1 MLRVM
6 YALPFSRVVLST
18 VVGLTFFAIATHA
31 QAGWIAQLTG
41 NTQMSESANSDG
53 IVNFAVYRPDT
64 SNWVSELGLGSVA
77 ISLLMG
83 TPIDLDAEYVFF
95 YQVVNTDPNPDPGEP
110 DHPLHV
116 LKLPNYAPTAI
127 TSMGFLSDTVFTDG
141 APVGPA
147 GNRFLGSEAPGDDK
161 GDDVLDG
168 VPSESGVTGVG
179 FASDP
184 SAYDPIAATVDSG
197 NQMARFAWDQL
208 YIPGFGVYGDG
219 AIPTGGY
226 SSVVF
231 MTTDLPY
238 MPDYGEGNL
247 RNGDNPSDGDLPRP
261 NPEPAS
267 VLLFAAAAPAAYWL
281 RRRRRQH
288 A

>member
-1 MLRVM
+1 MLRVTKFGPFGPGILSVAAAV
-6 YALPFSRVVLST
+6 ALAA
-18 VVGLTFFAIATHA
+18 TFAPAR
-31 QAGWIAQLTG
+31 AGWLTHLTG

-53 IVNFAVYRPDT
+53 IVNFAVYKPDT
-64 SNWVSELGLGSVA
+64 NNWVAELGLGGVA
-77 ISLLMG
+77 TSLLLG
-83 TPIDLDAEYVFF
+83 TPIDLDAAYVFF
-95 YQVVNTDPNPDPGEP
+95 YQVVNTDPNPDISEP
-110 DHPLHV
+110 DHALHV
-116 LKLPNYAPTAI
+116 LKLPNYAPGAI

-147 GNRFLGSEAPGDDK
+147 GNRFLGTEAPGDDK
-161 GDDVLDG
+161 GDDPLDG
-168 VPSESGVTGVG
+168 APSESGVSGVG

-184 SAYDPIAATVDSG
+184 AAYDPITATANSG
-197 NQMARFAWDQL
+197 NNMAMFTWDQL
-208 YIPGFGVYGDG
+208 FIPGFGVYGDG

-226 SSVVF
+226 SSIVF
-231 MTTDLPY
+231 MTTDIPY

-267 VLLFAAAAPAAYWL
+267 LMLLAMAAPAAYWL
-281 RRRRRQH
+281 RRRRPR